1 MSEKNALIFDLSTV
15 LIALCL
21 LIVSN
26 VVCFSIVKI
35 LIIRELT
42 KYLQPYFAHN
52 QEFNFW

>member
-1 MSEKNALIFDLSTV
+1 MVFHRS
-15 LIALCL
+15 CL

-35 LIIRELT
+35 LIISELT

-52 QEFNFW
+52 Q